1 MPTPGPVA
9 DTTASPPGSGWRR
22 TALAVPSF
30 SLRSFA
36 LARLFVAVT
45 LVVVTSLE
53 RMPGSRGGQWGDLP
67 LPVQLSVIY
76 VVLAFVGLLLVERV
90 PRGRLLQL
98 IVQVIL
104 DLVLIT
110 ALFVSAG
117 GPRSGLTMLY
127 LFPVAGG
134 ALLAPRLY
142 ALLFAAL
149 ASIAILAE
157 AVMRELGGQG
167 ADASLLVAALTSSLC
182 FAVALVLQRLGE
194 GALRQAE
201 LARQRGSELQRIE
214 RISERILEEL
224 PTGLVVL
231 EPDGRIRQC
240 NQAAARWLHID
251 RERLLERRV
260 SDVPELLTLTHWLAD
275 SARADMVEADSTL
288 LINGK
293 PIRLRLSQ
301 PNDLG
306 GFRLIT
312 LDDAAHAE
320 QRAEQLKLAA
330 LGRLTAGIAHEV
342 RNPLAA
348 IAHASALLA
357 EEARSPLHLRMLR
370 IIRDNTQRLDRLV
383 EDILAL
389 GRRDRSPQEELEL
402 DEALRLAAIEIA
414 GAQQDCLRLEL
425 ESSVAIRFNAGH
437 LRQLVHNLVSNALRH
452 CSGEPGAVT
461 LRSRLSE
468 TGPQFDVLD
477 DGPGIP
483 PERREHLFEPFFT
496 TQPKGT
502 GLGLY
507 LSREFCL
514 ANGATLSYAELEPG
528 RLGFRIQFEQRPSP
542 LP

>member
-1 MPTPGPVA
+1 MPTPDPVA
-9 DTTASPPGSGWRR
+9 DTPTLTPGAGWRR
-22 TALAVPSF
+22 TALVVPTF

-53 RMPGSRGGQWGDLP
+53 RVPGGRGSSWGDLP

-90 PRGRLLQL
+90 ARGRLLQL
-98 IVQVIL
+98 IVQVII
-104 DLVLIT
+104 DLVMIT

-157 AVMRELGGQG
+157 AVMRELGGQ
-167 ADASLLVAALTSSLC
+167 ATDASLLAAALTGALC

-201 LARQRGSELQRIE
+201 LARQRGSELQRVE
-214 RISERILEEL
+214 RISARILEEL

-231 EPDGRIRQC
+231 EPDGRIRHC
-240 NQAAARWLHID
+240 NQAAARWLRLD
-251 RERLLERRV
+251 RQRLLEQ
-260 SDVPELLTLTHWLAD
+260 SLSEVPELAPLTQWLAA
-275 SARADMVEADSTL
+275 SARSDAVESASTL
-288 LINGK
+288 LIQGK
-293 PIRLRLSQ
+293 PIRLQLSQ
-301 PNDLG
+301 PADLG

-357 EEARSPLHLRMLR
+357 EDAISPLHLRMLR

-389 GRRDRSPQEELEL
+389 GRRDRSPPEELDL
-402 DEALRLAAIEIA
+402 DAALRLAAIEIA

-425 ESSVAIRFNAGH
+425 ESGVAIRFNAGH

-452 CSGEPGAVT
+452 SSGVTGAVT

-468 TGPQFDVLD
+468 AGPQFDVLD

-507 LSREFCL
+507 LAREFCL
-514 ANGATLSYAELEPG
+514 ANGAALSYGELEPG
-528 RLGFRIQFEQRPSP
+528 RLGFRIQFEHRPTPPS
-542 LP
+542 

>member
-1 MPTPGPVA
+1 M
-9 DTTASPPGSGWRR
+9 
-22 TALAVPSF
+22 
-30 SLRSFA
+30 
-36 LARLFVAVT
+36 FVAVT

-53 RMPGSRGGQWGDLP
+53 RVSSGRGDGWVDLP

-76 VVLAFVGLLLVERV
+76 VALAFVGLLLVERV

-98 IVQVIL
+98 IAQVFV
-104 DLVLIT
+104 DLVMIT

-157 AVMRELGGQG
+157 AIMRSFGTQV
-167 ADASLLVAALTSSLC
+167 ADASLLAAALTGALC
-182 FAVALVLQRLGE
+182 FAVALALQWLGE
-194 GALRQAE
+194 RALRQAE
-201 LARQRGSELQRIE
+201 LARERGSELERVE
-214 RISERILEEL
+214 RISARILEEL

-240 NQAAARWLHID
+240 NQAAARWLRLD
-251 RERLLERRV
+251 RQGLFEQTLPE
-260 SDVPELLTLTHWLAD
+260 VPELSPLHRWLAEVAHSD
-275 SARADMVEADSTL
+275 AIECATTL
-288 LINGK
+288 LIHGT
-293 PIRLRLSQ
+293 PIRLQLSQ
-301 PNDLG
+301 PADLG
-306 GFRLIT
+306 GVRLIT
-312 LDDAAHAE
+312 LDNAAHAE

-357 EEARSPLHLRMLR
+357 EEASSPLHLRMLR

-389 GRRDRSPQEELEL
+389 GRRDRSPAEELDL
-402 DEALRLAAIEIA
+402 DAAIQLAAIEIA
-414 GAQQDCLRLEL
+414 GAQQDCLKFEL
-425 ESSVAIRFNAGH
+425 DSGVAIRFNAGH

-452 CSGEPGAVT
+452 SSGATGAVT

-468 TGPQFDVLD
+468 AGPQFDVLD

-483 PERREHLFEPFFT
+483 PERRQHLFEPFFT

-507 LSREFCL
+507 LAREFCL
-514 ANGATLSYAELEPG
+514 ANGAALSYGELEPG
-528 RLGFRIQFEQRPSP
+528 RLGFRIQFEHRPSRP
-542 LP
+542 S